1 MISWLTSFIHRSRKQ
16 REMGRKG
23 LVGSRRRLTPEDT
36 LAGAAE
42 HSPVLALIM
51 LTLIW
56 VVCVSILVFHKDEPR
71 EISLVL
77 NQHAPNTEFSELP
90 VFEYED
96 EEATEKLRLDA
107 MAGVPLFYNIS
118 AYRINSTLALA
129 DRFFALLEQRGKPQ
143 PDLSVQ
149 GAEKTS
155 VSELMNRI
163 SAAGIAALAHL
174 IEQPEQKNKY
184 LAALTAQLE
193 QGIMSQ
199 REKDSLKLGQ
209 QIRLIDVKGR
219 IRNPKLLV
227 EIATPNRA
235 AEAVSEDILRY
246 YSNADREDFRKAL
259 NLLSQELIGAAGDVE
274 YNKTVTDKERAD
286 VAKKIT
292 SVIVRYKQDQP
303 LIRKNE
309 LVTSHTLSVLTQ
321 YRKALKESKPHVDF
335 WKNFGRIAVFCLV
348 LMIVTGIYISHIH
361 PEVVLSNQKIWITGS
376 VIIVSVFINHSAWN
390 LFQFLS
396 PLLNISP
403 YWCRDVLPLALPS
416 VLLSVTIGLRV
427 AVYAGF
433 FTAVIAAM
441 MVGGSFDMVLKGML
455 VSCLAGFAVRYT
467 ANYKSFFA
475 GAAGAVLIGFPL
487 LDNQLFSNFTLTGQ
501 TLIYAAINGLITAIC
516 ALLLLFLIEF
526 IFNASTNMTLLALT
540 DYNHPLL
547 KRLQLEAPGT
557 FHHSL
562 MVATLAEQAAMTIH
576 ANPVKARVCSLYHD
590 IGKLVK
596 PEYFTE
602 NGGASDKHRE
612 LHPRMSSLIILNH
625 VKEGVDLAIKYKL
638 KKVVRD
644 AIEQHHGTDLV
655 IYFYKMAVEESA
667 ADNTPVTEEEYR
679 YDGPLPHEKEI
690 VLVSLADACEA
701 ASRSLQKPSPNK
713 IETLVWDIIRR
724 RVRDGQLD
732 DADITVRELALVRDS
747 FAKTLTTMLHGR
759 IAYPKDEDDDE
770 NDLFMAVAKSA
781 AAEPPAAKEDDK

>member
-1 MISWLTSFIHRSRKQ
+1 MISRFTSFLHRSRKQ

-36 LAGAAE
+36 LAGVAE
-42 HSPVLALIM
+42 DSTVLALTM
-51 LTLIW
+51 LVLIW
-56 VVCVSILVFHKDEPR
+56 MVCVAILVFHKEEPR

-77 NQHAPNTEFSELP
+77 NQQAPNTEFSELP

-96 EEATEKLRLDA
+96 QEATDKLRQDA
-107 MAGVPLFYNIS
+107 IAGVPLFYNIS
-118 AYRINSTLALA
+118 PYLINNSQLLA
-129 DRFFALLEQRGKPQ
+129 DKVFALLEQRSKGN
-143 PDLSVQ
+143 
-149 GAEKTS
+149 GAAISDEKGPA
-155 VSELMNRI
+155 VDVLNRVP
-163 SAAGIAALAHL
+163 AVGLIALNHL
-174 IEQPEQKNKY
+174 IEQPEQKAKFLNS
-184 LAALTAQLE
+184 LIAELE
-193 QGIMSQ
+193 QGVMSQ

-209 QIRLIDVKGR
+209 QIRLIDIKGR

-227 EIATPNRA
+227 EIATPDKA
-235 AEAVSEDILRY
+235 AQIIADDVLKY
-246 YSNADREDFRKAL
+246 YSSADRDDFRKAL
-259 NLLSQELIGAAGDVE
+259 ITLSQELIGNAGDIE
-274 YNKTVTDKERAD
+274 YNKTITDKERAQ
-286 VAKKIT
+286 VARAIT
-292 SVIVRYKQDQP
+292 PVIVRYKQDQP
-303 LIRKNE
+303 LIRKHE
-309 LVTSHTLSVLTQ
+309 LVTARTLAMLTQ
-321 YRKALKESKPHVDF
+321 YHKALKESRPHVDF
-335 WKNFGRIAVFCLV
+335 WKNFFRISVFCMI
-348 LMIVTGIYISHIH
+348 LMVVTGIYISHIH
-361 PEVVLSNQKIWITGS
+361 PEVVHSNQKIWITGS
-376 VIIVSVFINHSAWN
+376 VIIVSVLLNHGALN
-390 LFQFLS
+390 LFQFLG
-396 PLLNISP
+396 PILNISP

-427 AVYAGF
+427 AVYIGF
-433 FTAVIAAM
+433 FVAVIAAM

-455 VSCLAGFAVRYT
+455 VSCLAGFSVRYT
-467 ANYKSFFA
+467 TNYKSFFA
-475 GAAGAVLIGFPL
+475 CAAMSVLIGFPL
-487 LDNQLFSNFTLTGQ
+487 LDNQLFSSFSFTGLT
-501 TLIYAAINGLITAIC
+501 LVYAGLNGLITATC

-526 IFNASTNMTLLALT
+526 VFNASTNMTLLALT

-562 MVATLAEQAAMTIH
+562 MVATLAEQAASAIH
-576 ANPVKARVCSLYHD
+576 ANPVKVRVCALYHD

-602 NGGASDKHRE
+602 NGAASEKHRE

-638 KKVVRD
+638 KRIVCD

-679 YDGPLPHEKEI
+679 YDGPLPHDKEI

-759 IAYPKDEDDDE
+759 IAYPKDDEDDE
-770 NDLFMAVAKSA
+770 NDLFMAAAKSA
-781 AAEPPAAKEDDK
+781 VTESQAAKESDK